1 MNYQIR
7 GIFFKKLNNVTYQAT
22 TGGRPKMPLFWVKID
37 HDARLPY
44 QTNNPSGNWK
54 MGQNTPQA
62 MGKDVLD
69 TFMPHPGAI
78 PRPGWSKNGYFWG

>member
-1 MNYQIR
+1 
-7 GIFFKKLNNVTYQAT
+7 
-22 TGGRPKMPLFWVKID
+22 MPLFWVKID

-44 QTNNPSGNWK
+44 QTNNTPGNWE

-62 MGKDVLD
+62 MGEDVLD

-78 PRPGWSKNGYFWG
+78 PGPGSSKMGIFGL

>member
-1 MNYQIR
+1 
-7 GIFFKKLNNVTYQAT
+7 
-22 TGGRPKMPLFWVKID
+22 MPLFRVKID

-44 QTNNPSGNWK
+44 QTNNTPGNWE

-62 MGKDVLD
+62 MGKDVLG

-78 PRPGWSKNGYFWG
+78 PGPG